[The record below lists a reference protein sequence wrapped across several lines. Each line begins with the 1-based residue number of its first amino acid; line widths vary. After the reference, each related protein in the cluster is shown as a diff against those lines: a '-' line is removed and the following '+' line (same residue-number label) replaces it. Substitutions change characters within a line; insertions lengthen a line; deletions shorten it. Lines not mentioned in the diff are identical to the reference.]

1 MVMNQKSPPKE
12 WVLPNSIVL
21 GGLTA
26 FQWKAT
32 HPRIYAKHKLALM
45 GGFKKENNVFLKED
59 KEWI

>member
-1 MVMNQKSPPKE
+1 
-12 WVLPNSIVL
+12 
-21 GGLTA
+21 LTA